1 MSSATSW
8 EKKVPATLKLMR
20 IITTHLGA
28 DFDALGAMAGL
39 LCLEPH
45 GRIVFSGSQEAGV
58 RRFLQR
64 ERLPLP
70 ETRLK
75 ELRRATMEAAWV
87 ADCSSLKRL
96 GEVGEMI
103 QRARCPVTVVDHH
116 PMPEDPIPG
125 ASFLSGPPE
134 GAGATCTVVAWELQR
149 RGLKPDPLTAS
160 LLLLGI
166 YEDTGGLTYQD
177 TRTAD
182 AQAVAWLLSQGARLD
197 WVRTYVL
204 RPLEPAQLELLN
216 TLVAG
221 AMEHNLGGVRV
232 VVTMARLSEQVEE
245 AAYVVHRYAEIF
257 DLPVVIAVLEAPPQL
272 VVICR
277 SSHPRVHAGELLSLL
292 GGGGHATAAAA
303 RLKGRSAV
311 EVGET
316 LLQALE
322 IRLGLPPTAGDLAS
336 ATVFSVET
344 HTSVKQ
350 AKDRLV
356 RLRINAMPVME
367 EGRPVGVVTRQI
379 LDNAV
384 AHNLGARPVASVMR
398 PSVRVV
404 PAGTPLEELQRVF
417 VEERERLVLV
427 ERPGGYGVI
436 TRMDLFRRL
445 YERQVSATT
454 LVSHRLVSGKPV
466 VQSVLTRLRQSLGE
480 AQLALLK
487 EVGGTA
493 ASLGMRA
500 YLVGGAVRDVLLGR
514 PGEDLDVVVE
524 GNGVELAKAL
534 ASLRKARIHVHEPF
548 LTSVLIFPSGLR
560 LDVATAR
567 TEFYPYPAALPEVER
582 SALRQDLYRRDFTI
596 NAMAIALNPENFG
609 QLVDFFGGERD
620 MELKLIRVLHS
631 LSFIEDPTRVVRAVR
646 FALRLGFTLAPD
658 TERLARVAAEE
669 DAFRNLSGERL
680 REEIFACLGEEHPVE
695 ALVELDRLGV
705 SRALFPELSWAPAS
719 IKLLRQVEAMLVW
732 STLEG
737 VWEGPTQL
745 VFLAALALRG
755 GEGAGGLLA
764 RRLNLAGAHF
774 RAVAE
779 AREGVEKILKL
790 AARPARP
797 SELVEALERAPKAW
811 WILALAVGTASQRKV
826 LRQAMTDWLRRSV
839 PVNGALL
846 LAHGVPQGPWV
857 GEAIRATRRAVL
869 DGLVAPS
876 EALAFALAH
885 CREAMQRRP

>member
-1 MSSATSW
+1 M
-8 EKKVPATLKLMR
+8 PGTLEGMR

-39 LCLEPH
+39 LCLEPR

-58 RRFLQR
+58 RRFLQQ
-64 ERLPLP
+64 ERPPLP

-75 ELRRATMEAAWV
+75 ELRKAAVEAAWV
-87 ADCSSLKRL
+87 ADCSSLRRL
-96 GEVGEMI
+96 GEVGEI
-103 QRARCPVTVVDHH
+103 IRRAGCPVTVVDHH

-125 ASFLSGPPE
+125 ARFLSGPPE

-149 RGLKPDPLTAS
+149 RGFKLDPLTAS
-160 LLLLGI
+160 LMLLGI
-166 YEDTGGLTYQD
+166 YEDTGGLVYQD
-177 TRTAD
+177 TRASD
-182 AQAVAWLLSQGARLD
+182 AQAVAWLLSQGGRLD

-221 AMEHNLGGVRV
+221 AMEHHLGGVRV
-232 VVTMARLSEQVEE
+232 VVTLARLSEQVEE

-257 DLPVVIAVLEAPPQL
+257 DLPVVVAVLEAPPQL

-277 SSHPRVHAGELLSLL
+277 SSHPQVHAGELLSVL

-303 RLKGRSAV
+303 RLKGKSAV
-311 EVGET
+311 EVAET
-316 LLQALE
+316 LLKALRT
-322 IRLGLPPTAGDLAS
+322 RLGQPPTAGELAS

-344 HTSVKQ
+344 HTPVEQ

-356 RLRINAMPVME
+356 RLRINAMPVLE

-384 AHNLGARPVASVMR
+384 AHNLGPRPVASVMR
-398 PSVRVV
+398 PGVRVV
-404 PAGTPLEELQRVF
+404 PAATPLEDLQRLF

-427 ERPGGYGVI
+427 ERPGGYGII

-445 YERQVSATT
+445 YERQVSSST
-454 LVSHRLVSGKPV
+454 LVSHRLASGKPV
-466 VQSVLTRLRQSLGE
+466 VQNVSTRLRQSRSE
-480 AQLALLK
+480 VELALLK
-487 EVGGTA
+487 EVGEVA

-500 YLVGGAVRDVLLGR
+500 YLVGGAVRDVLLAR

-534 ASLRKARIHVHEPF
+534 ASRGGARLHIHEPF

-658 TERLARVAAEE
+658 TERLARVAVEE

-680 REEIFACLGEEHPVE
+680 RDEIFALLGEEHPVE

-732 STLEG
+732 SSLEG
-737 VWEGPTQL
+737 VWEGSPQL
-745 VFLAALALRG
+745 IFLAALALRG
-755 GEGAGGLLA
+755 GAGAGGLLA
-764 RRLNLAGAHF
+764 RRLSLAGESF
-774 RAVAE
+774 RVVAE
-779 AREGVEKILKL
+779 AREGVEKLL
-790 AARPARP
+790 QVTARPATP
-797 SELVEALERAPKAW
+797 SAIVEALERAPKAW
-811 WILALAVGTASQRKV
+811 WVLALAVGTASQRRV
-826 LRQAMTDWLRRSV
+826 LRLAMTDWLRRSV
-839 PVNGALL
+839 PVKGALL
-846 LAHGVPQGPWV
+846 LAHGVPQGPWI
-857 GEAIRATRRAVL
+857 GEAIRATRWALL
-869 DGLVAPS
+869 DGLIAPS
-876 EALAFALAH
+876 EALTFALDR
-885 CREAMQRRP
+885 CREAMGRQRRP